1 MSKDA
6 KKPFRQSMAEWRQ
19 FIYNPNSGEF
29 LGRTAKSWGKGC
41 KAEGSR
47 GGRDRTSPSEPP
59 PKAKGSGDEAE
70 CGQGKGGG
78 SGRAPRGRGESGG
91 AGAR

>member
-1 MSKDA
+1 MSKET

-41 KAEGSR
+41 RGEQGWGKTPAKPR
-47 GGRDRTSPSEPP
+47 GGEERGRAREVV
-59 PKAKGSGDEAE
+59 
-70 CGQGKGGG
+70 GGG
-78 SGRAPRGRGESGG
+78 MREGPPRG
-91 AGAR
+91 

>member
-1 MSKDA
+1 MTKET

-41 KAEGSR
+41 R
-47 GGRDRTSPSEPP
+47 G
-59 PKAKGSGDEAE
+59 A
-70 CGQGKGGG
+70 Q
-78 SGRAPRGRGESGG
+78 GRGEAPAEPRGG
-91 AGAR
+91 GERGRAREARGRDAGGPPRR